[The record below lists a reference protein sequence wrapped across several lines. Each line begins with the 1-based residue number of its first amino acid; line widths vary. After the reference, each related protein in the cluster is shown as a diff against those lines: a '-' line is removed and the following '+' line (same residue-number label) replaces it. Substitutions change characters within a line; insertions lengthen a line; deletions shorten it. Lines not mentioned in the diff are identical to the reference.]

1 MRYEQR
7 LSRIQEQR
15 NSKVGLDAT
24 SQRVLTDAAVRLL
37 SDVGTGAKRGVVAD
51 VKAADTDANPERR
64 EARKKPPCPLR
75 FFGMFPRNFWDDNEQ
90 RVMSSIT
97 LAHFN
102 NGMSVLS

>member
-15 NSKVGLDAT
+15 TSKIGLDAT

-37 SDVGTGAKRGVVAD
+37 TGAGTGAKRGVVAD
-51 VKAADTDANPERR
+51 VKTADTDDNPERR
-64 EARKKPPCPLR
+64 GARKKPPCPLR

-90 RVMSSIT
+90 RVMPTVT
-97 LAHFN
+97 LVCFDD
-102 NGMSVLS
+102 GVSVFI